1 MSPHLGFGSLLIL
14 YQDPLMPDTSRCSKQ
29 LNKLLGKGKIKNKTS
44 NFWLLSA
51 RSWVGCDTGPWYS
64 PLDMKNFTAY
74 WHVTRL
80 LHNGDRIRQKQDHS
94 IVKTEHRWKQ
104 EHCSPQNWPNICLS
118 QSRWVTAVSLPIT
131 ARALCPCRVLGE
143 CLQGNLSIAVLLYDC
158 TQQSKTVLP
167 RTFPQITE
175 QATSVQW
182 APPNILYWDTKV
194 LCGMVA
200 NPTVSDFTYVP
211 GGLLLEAS
219 ASCLMANK
227 TS

>member
-1 MSPHLGFGSLLIL
+1 MLQWGKPTCQLMMVRKINSRTENTNGKPEHSLL
-14 YQDPLMPDTSRCSKQ
+14 PTH
-29 LNKLLGKGKIKNKTS
+29 
-44 NFWLLSA
+44 
-51 RSWVGCDTGPWYS
+51 S
-64 PLDMKNFTAY
+64 PQKEHQIRQGQAVRD
-74 WHVTRL
+74 
-80 LHNGDRIRQKQDHS
+80 GERQKQNHS
-94 IVKTEHRWKQ
+94 VLTPKNRWKQ

-158 TQQSKTVLP
+158 TQQSKTVFP